1 MIEKGPF
8 CFIFPKDL
16 DAGND
21 WRQKKKGT
29 TEDAMVGWH
38 HWPDG
43 HEFEQ
48 AQGGLACCS
57 PWGRKESDTTE
68 PLNWTESPLRKY
80 CRALE
85 NHDNINIFQSKTK
98 EITAGNCGWLYWFTA
113 ARDTTHLGN
122 SRASPWGVTTQYGL
136 AFRWFEGRTWECG
149 AWLWT
154 GCYKKAEVTVSLSI
168 FMKSSRKAGS
178 ESEAVIGKEAA
189 VFILTRKRGIFG
201 HLVVW
206 RMFVFLFTFW
216 LDNAMVLVFLFFP
229 LTIVVLDWPCPT
241 LVILWNCFSTARE
254 HQTVL
259 DAQSCRTLCD
269 PMDGSPPGSSVHGI
283 LQARIL

>member
-1 MIEKGPF
+1 
-8 CFIFPKDL
+8 
-16 DAGND
+16 
-21 WRQKKKGT
+21 
-29 TEDAMVGWH
+29 
-38 HWPDG
+38 
-43 HEFEQ
+43 
-48 AQGGLACCS
+48 
-57 PWGRKESDTTE
+57 
-68 PLNWTESPLRKY
+68 
-80 CRALE
+80 
-85 NHDNINIFQSKTK
+85 
-98 EITAGNCGWLYWFTA
+98 
-113 ARDTTHLGN
+113 
-122 SRASPWGVTTQYGL
+122 
-136 AFRWFEGRTWECG
+136 
-149 AWLWT
+149 
-154 GCYKKAEVTVSLSI
+154 
-168 FMKSSRKAGS
+168 MKSSRKAGS

-283 LQARIL
+283 FQQEYWHGLSFPTPGDLPNPGIESVSLTSPALAGRFFTNCTTWEAQ